1 MITADLRP
9 RLHPQVAGRMIG
21 NEAVL
26 VLADTGQVMVLNEVG
41 GRIWELVDGSRT
53 VADIARILVD
63 EYEVSEEQALQDV
76 TEFVQQLMEKRVLT
90 ME

>member
-1 MITADLRP
+1 MITVDLRP

-41 GRIWELVDGSRT
+41 GRIWELIDGSRT

-63 EYEVSEEQALQDV
+63 EYEVSEEQALADLQTFIQELV
-76 TEFVQQLMEKRVLT
+76 EKQVLVV
-90 ME
+90 

>member
-1 MITADLRP
+1 MIATELRP
-9 RLHPQVAGRMIG
+9 RLHPQVAGRMIE

-53 VADIARILVD
+53 VTDIARILVD

-76 TEFVQQLMEKRVLT
+76 MEFVQLLMEKRVLT
-90 ME
+90 MG